1 MASIRATNIPQW
13 SQGNIVLVGDA
24 AHALPLNQGQGVSQA
39 VQDIFVLARMMEM
52 GIPLKLQEDIRRPRV
67 DKLRAQ
73 IKWSDKHVERGPLG
87 TLGPS
92 LVILGCSK
100 SEKRS

>member
-1 MASIRATNIPQW
+1 
-13 SQGNIVLVGDA
+13 
-24 AHALPLNQGQGVSQA
+24 
-39 VQDIFVLARMMEM
+39 M

-92 LVILGCSK
+92 LVIWGVLK
-100 SEKRS
+100 VRSALNLFWEWNDFGYDPIL